1 VRASESKPSSGTC
14 SPVFGMDIE
23 RDIGYPYTSRFG
35 KGNGKIS
42 AAARTRAGCLFST

>member
-1 VRASESKPSSGTC
+1 VRVSTSKPSSGIC

-23 RDIGYPYTSRFG
+23 RDIAYPYTSRFG

-42 AAARTRAGCLFST
+42 RPA